1 MGRRL
6 GPKRYLKANRHT
18 KRCLPTLLLENSS
31 SSRGEAPLPHR
42 HQNGENEDS
51 GPRPERAG
59 KPGLPQPAPH
69 PRPPPRVL
77 RMAERDYRVKPYGLS
92 RNIKHALV
100 PWPRNSTPGGMSAHA
115 HTLVRPRM
123 FIPAF
128 FVISPNRERSTPTN
142 KKTRFIHKT

>member
-31 SSRGEAPLPHR
+31 SSCGEAPLPHR
-42 HQNGENEDS
+42 HQDGENEDS
-51 GPRPERAG
+51 GPWPEQAG
-59 KPGLPQPAPH
+59 KRGLLQPA
-69 PRPPPRVL
+69 PPRVL
-77 RMAERDYRVKPYGLS
+77 RRAERDYRVKPYGLS
-92 RNIKHALV
+92 GNIKHALV

-123 FIPAF
+123 FTPAF
-128 FVISPNRERSTPTN
+128 FIISPNWERSTPTN
-142 KKTRFIHKT
+142 KKTCFTHKT